1 MVNSLKVKDDVTMI
15 KFGKYYK
22 SNNKTLEPI
31 EWDILYKDNIKT
43 LLLSKYVIDAQ
54 AWDKLPFD
62 QYMARYF
69 KLAETYNTTEQIPI
83 TWSCCTLREW
93 LNKDFYN
100 LAFNSNERKN
110 ILLTENF
117 TKDEKRLNKINMFDN
132 SAVVLGGPNSKDHVF
147 LLSTD
152 EILKYFTKGEMLP
165 LAGPDTAFRML
176 KLTSQATPYA
186 TNKGLYFADNNDKN
200 STMWWLRS
208 PGGAAGM
215 AGTIIMGNILYYGGE
230 KSDDV
235 TVGVRP
241 AIWVKSEALLSE
253 EEKKEKLEKER
264 KQREQEERLR
274 KERQYRELQQRRR
287 NMNLCQHCGGEFK
300 GLFKKVCKSCNLQ
313 KDY

>member
-22 SNNKTLEPI
+22 SNNNTLEPI

-117 TKDEKRLNKINMFDN
+117 TKDEKSIQGYKLTRVGYFVDDLLMIEYNDGFKPAAYNQDYDRNDLSIDYAAHMAGYISITPLTWDKTNNEQFELLKNKI
-132 SAVVLGGPNSKDHVF
+132 
-147 LLSTD
+147 
-152 EILKYFTKGEMLP
+152 
-165 LAGPDTAFRML
+165 
-176 KLTSQATPYA
+176 
-186 TNKGLYFADNNDKN
+186 
-200 STMWWLRS
+200 
-208 PGGAAGM
+208 
-215 AGTIIMGNILYYGGE
+215 
-230 KSDDV
+230 
-235 TVGVRP
+235 
-241 AIWVKSEALLSE
+241 
-253 EEKKEKLEKER
+253 
-264 KQREQEERLR
+264 
-274 KERQYRELQQRRR
+274 
-287 NMNLCQHCGGEFK
+287 
-300 GLFKKVCKSCNLQ
+300 
-313 KDY
+313 